1 MNNALICIIDDD
13 PIYQIIT
20 KKIIK
25 KTETKKE
32 IISFSNGAEAIE
44 AFVSNVHKPDAL
56 PNIILLDIDMP
67 VMDGWDFMASFE
79 RIKPMISKKIVIY
92 IVSSSIADS
101 DKEKAKTFEGISG
114 YFSKPLTLENFLKIE
129 KAND

>member
-20 KKIIK
+20 KKIIEKTDTK
-25 KTETKKE
+25 KT
-32 IISFSNGAEAIE
+32 IISFSHGADAIA
-44 AFVSNVHKPDAL
+44 AFVTNLQNPTDLPD
-56 PNIILLDIDMP
+56 IILLDIDMP
-67 VMDGWDFMASFE
+67 VMDGWDFMVSFE
-79 RIKPMISKKIVIY
+79 RIKPMISKKIAVY

-101 DKEKAKTFEGISG
+101 DKEKAKTFKGISG
-114 YFSKPLTLENFLKIE
+114 YFSKPLTLKNFLEIE